1 MTLPN
6 SGTFLARLTTSWPVP
21 VRRSDIKPTRDIHP
35 STAPKRRNCCRL
47 ARRRD
52 GGAWNGSFP
61 VAAPSQ
67 CTAPDWCTRSSAPLR
82 FGPSYLAEHCDT
94 LKGRAFSSVDT
105 GFTEKRIGDLP
116 PEILGIPLMG
126 RGRGNPHFDLRAFPY
141 NPGGARGTRRDDA
154 LQADW
159 GPRCTVMVHRC

>member
-1 MTLPN
+1 MHCPRN
-6 SGTFLARLTTSWPVP
+6 GGTAVVSPGAATAVRGTVVSRWLRLVSALHQIGALALL
-21 VRRSDIKPTRDIHP
+21 RR
-35 STAPKRRNCCRL
+35 
-47 ARRRD
+47 
-52 GGAWNGSFP
+52 
-61 VAAPSQ
+61 
-67 CTAPDWCTRSSAPLR
+67 
-82 FGPSYLAEHCDT
+82 T

-126 RGRGNPHFDLRAFPY
+126 WGRGNPHFDLRAFPY

>member
-1 MTLPN
+1 MGFWHVTLPN

-21 VRRSDIKPTRDIHP
+21 VRRSDAADRLLHTR
-35 STAPKRRNCCRL
+35 T
-47 ARRRD
+47 
-52 GGAWNGSFP
+52 GGPRGGPGGSFP

-82 FGPSYLAEHCDT
+82 LGPSYLAEHRDT
-94 LKGRAFSSVDT
+94 LKGRTFSSVDT
-105 GFTEKRIGDLP
+105 GFTEKRIGDFP

-126 RGRGNPHFDLRAFPY
+126 WGRGNPHFDLRAFPY

-154 LQADW
+154 FQADW
-159 GPRCTVMVHRC
+159 GPGCTVMVHRC